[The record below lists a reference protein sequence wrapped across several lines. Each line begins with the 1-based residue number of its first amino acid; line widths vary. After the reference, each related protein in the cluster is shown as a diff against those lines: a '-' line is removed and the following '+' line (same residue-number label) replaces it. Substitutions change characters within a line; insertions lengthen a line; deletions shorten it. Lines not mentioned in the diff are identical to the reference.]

1 MKMVINANYGGFGL
15 DVAEQYENWVYNFT
29 GDRFNT
35 ELVEFVETH
44 PDECGDLAI
53 VIIPDEATDW
63 EMDEYDGWES
73 VIYVLNGKIV
83 HAEIEIAE

>member
-15 DVAEQYENWVYNFT
+15 DVAEQYEDWVRDLES
-29 GDRFNT
+29 DRFNA

-44 PDECGDLAI
+44 PNECGDLAI
-53 VIIPDEATDW
+53 VTIPDEATDW

-83 HAEIEIAE
+83 HAGCEED